1 MVVIGL
7 GRFGLAL
14 AEQLQALGQE
24 VLGIESRPDLV
35 QAAAGLV
42 TYVVQGDATDPEVL
56 RQLGID
62 SVDRAVV
69 AIGDDMQSSILATA
83 GLADIGV
90 RSVLAKA
97 VTEQHARILERVGAT
112 NVVFPERDMGRR
124 VAHRLSGNVL
134 EYFQVDEG
142 FALVETPLPRRYVGS
157 TLAHAAIR
165 EEHDVT
171 VVCVKPADGGFTH
184 ATPERMLRAGDV
196 VMVAGSTRDVER
208 FSRQA

>member
-1 MVVIGL
+1 VVVIGL

-14 AEQLQALGQE
+14 AEQLQSLGQE
-24 VLGIESRPDLV
+24 VLGIDSRADLV
-35 QAAAGLV
+35 QAASGRL
-42 TYVVQGDATDPEVL
+42 TYVVQCDATDPEVL

-62 SVDRAVV
+62 TVDRAVV

-90 RSVLAKA
+90 RSVLSKA

-134 EYFQVDEG
+134 EYFRVDEG

-157 TLAHAAIR
+157 TLAEAAIR
-165 EEHDVT
+165 
-171 VVCVKPADGGFTH
+171 A
-184 ATPERMLRAGDV
+184 
-196 VMVAGSTRDVER
+196 
-208 FSRQA
+208 